1 MNKNPFIAIL
11 LNLICPGFGYIY
23 TGERAW
29 FGVMLS
35 AANVGQFISVHT
47 DLLPFKFTPFM
58 LVGLGAYYLA
68 TSLDVYQIAREK
80 SRLSALGPLN
90 SSTGSEQSKSEDD
103 ALAS

>member
-47 DLLPFKFTPFM
+47 DNLPFKFTPFM

-68 TSLDVYQIAREK
+68 TSMDVYQIARGKENEEKVVASDGEK
-80 SRLSALGPLN
+80 SVV
-90 SSTGSEQSKSEDD
+90 EDEK
-103 ALAS
+103 